1 MFFEILNYSS
11 NDELSSRLEK
21 LLKITFGIN
30 TIDPESSMEDIPE
43 WNSFK
48 HLELIIEIEK
58 EFQIKLEFTDTI
70 KMITIPLIKNK
81 IVECLNDK

>member
-1 MFFEILNYSS
+1 MSDSS
-11 NDELSSRLEK
+11 IDELSLKLEI
-21 LLKITFGIN
+21 LLKKTFGIDS
-30 TIDPESSMEDIPE
+30 IDPKSTMEDIPE

-70 KMITIPLIKNK
+70 KMNSIPLIKTK
-81 IVECLNDK
+81 IIERLNDK

>member
-1 MFFEILNYSS
+1 MYDSS
-11 NDELSSRLEK
+11 IDKLSLKLET
-21 LLKITFGIN
+21 LLKKTFGIDS
-30 TIDPESSMEDIPE
+30 IDPESTMEDIPE

-70 KMITIPLIKNK
+70 KMNSIPLIKTK
-81 IVECLNDK
+81 IIERLNDK

>member
-1 MFFEILNYSS
+1 MSDFSI
-11 NDELSSRLEK
+11 DELSSKLEI
-21 LLKITFGIN
+21 LLKKTFGIDSM
-30 TIDPESSMEDIPE
+30 DPESTMEDIPE

-70 KMITIPLIKNK
+70 KMNSIPLIKNK
-81 IVECLNDK
+81 IVERLDDK

>member
-1 MFFEILNYSS
+1 MPDFSI
-11 NDELSSRLEK
+11 DELSSKLEI
-21 LLKITFGIN
+21 LLKNTFGVDS
-30 TIDPESSMEDIPE
+30 IDPESTMEDIPE

-70 KMITIPLIKNK
+70 KMNSIPLIKNK
-81 IVECLNDK
+81 IVERLNDK

>member
-1 MFFEILNYSS
+1 MNDSS

-21 LLKITFGIN
+21 LLKIIFGID

-48 HLELIIEIEK
+48 HLELMIEIEK

-70 KMITIPLIKNK
+70 KMTTIPLIKNK
-81 IVECLNDK
+81 ILECLNDK

>member
-1 MFFEILNYSS
+1 MNYSS

-70 KMITIPLIKNK
+70 EMTTIPLIKNK
-81 IVECLNDK
+81 ILKCLNDK

>member
-1 MFFEILNYSS
+1 MNDSS
-11 NDELSSRLEK
+11 NDEISSRLEK
-21 LLKITFGIN
+21 LLKNTFGVN
-30 TIDPESSMEDIPE
+30 TIDLESSMEDIPE